1 MSNDKTKTIAIIC
14 DCDNTLIP
22 DTTSQ
27 LLEKNGI
34 EPQPFWNMIDEMV
47 TKGWDPPLAWMT
59 EIVKLVKEGKIS
71 QNSNEKLAEF
81 GATLET
87 FPGAASFISEINESI
102 GDELDVKVEGYVVSS
117 GIESLMKGTK
127 LSNSFTD
134 IFGGNFSE
142 KDGVID
148 GVRSS
153 VTFTEKTKF
162 VYAINK
168 GITSNIRE
176 IPYNVNK
183 FVNESERIVAFEDMM
198 YLGDGPSDI
207 PCFSMIHKLGGAG
220 IAVAS
225 KDSWSKKWEK
235 ELRSRA
241 METYEPD
248 FTANSELRKI
258 IESTISFL
266 INKK

>member
-1 MSNDKTKTIAIIC
+1 
-14 DCDNTLIP
+14 
-22 DTTSQ
+22 
-27 LLEKNGI
+27 
-34 EPQPFWNMIDEMV
+34 MIDEMV

-81 GATLET
+81 GVTLET

-142 KDGVID
+142 KNGVID

-183 FVNESERIVAFEDMM
+183 FVNESERRVAFEDMM

-207 PCFSMIHKLGGAG
+207 PCFSMIEKLGGSG
-220 IAVAS
+220 IAINS
-225 KDSWSKKWEK
+225 KDVWTKKWQF
-235 ELRSRA
+235 ELRSRK
-241 METYEPD
+241 MNPLKPD
-248 FTANSELRKI
+248 YTKGSELRTKLESLISEI
-258 IESTISFL
+258 I
-266 INKK
+266 

>member
-1 MSNDKTKTIAIIC
+1 MTRIFAIIC

-117 GIESLMKGTK
+117 GIESLM
-127 LSNSFTD
+127 
-134 IFGGNFSE
+134 
-142 KDGVID
+142 
-148 GVRSS
+148 
-153 VTFTEKTKF
+153 
-162 VYAINK
+162 
-168 GITSNIRE
+168 
-176 IPYNVNK
+176 
-183 FVNESERIVAFEDMM
+183 
-198 YLGDGPSDI
+198 
-207 PCFSMIHKLGGAG
+207 
-220 IAVAS
+220 
-225 KDSWSKKWEK
+225 
-235 ELRSRA
+235 
-241 METYEPD
+241 
-248 FTANSELRKI
+248 
-258 IESTISFL
+258 
-266 INKK
+266 